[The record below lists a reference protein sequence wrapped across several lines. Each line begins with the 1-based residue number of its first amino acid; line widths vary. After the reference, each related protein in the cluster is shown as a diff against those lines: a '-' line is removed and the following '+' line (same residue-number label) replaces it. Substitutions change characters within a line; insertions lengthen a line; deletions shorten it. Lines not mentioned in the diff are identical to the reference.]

1 LYGKKPKPWE
11 QQDDALFEDFVMNV
25 RNAKYNAYGT
35 IDCEIDHPVYGWIP
49 FTASSDDVE
58 PLGVAVFQ
66 AAQGIA
72 EAFAP
77 PPDPSEAEVLA
88 AWRSTATVSRAEF
101 VIACVGAGIL
111 TEADGEK
118 AATGEWPDA
127 FNGFLTGMDFAGRV
141 RARAEWKDNATI
153 RRLAPT
159 LLALQAVAKLTDEQ
173 VDALFG
179 RVA

>member
-1 LYGKKPKPWE
+1 MKHYVNQNDEYIGAFGGGAVVP
-11 QQDDALFEDFVMNV
+11 DGALEVTP
-25 RNAKYNAYGT
+25 RPTAQHKW
-35 IDCEIDHPVYGWIP
+35 IDGDWIVDP
-49 FTASSDDVE
+49 
-58 PLGVAVFQ
+58 
-66 AAQGIA
+66 A
-72 EAFAP
+72 EA
-77 PPDPSEAEVLA
+77 LA

-159 LLALQAVAKLTDEQ
+159 LLALQAVAKLTDDQ